1 MDKKNVKQ
9 IRRREFL
16 KGVSVAVGGIAGLPS
31 IVPSSALGG
40 GGAVAP
46 SERIVMGC
54 IGVGGQGTG
63 NMRAFLNRRDMRVIS
78 VCDVDA
84 KHRSRAAGIVNSKY
98 KNKDCAAFND
108 FRELLANDTVDTVT
122 VCTPD
127 HWHGLASIA
136 AAAAGKDIY
145 CEKPLTNT
153 VAEGKAVYDAVR
165 RYGRVLQTGSHERSR
180 PNARLACELVRN
192 GRIGKLHTIEINLP
206 CNQGHHMAVRNDKT
220 VHAPMPIPQGFDYN
234 MWLGHCPEAPYT
246 QKRCH
251 FSWRFVLDHGGGE
264 MTDRGAHVIDLGQ
277 LGNGTD
283 HTTPISYQATGT
295 LPEGGSNLWNT
306 FFNYKFEC
314 MYANGVRMIGTS
326 DSPRGVKF
334 VGDDGWI
341 FIHVHGGNLQASD
354 TNILRQ
360 KVGAGEIQLGRSPGH
375 HADFINCV
383 KSRSQPFASVEI
395 GYHTAVI
402 CHLLNISIQLGGR
415 KLNWNP
421 KKGEVIGDEQ
431 ANRMLTRPMRSPWS
445 L

>member
-1 MDKKNVKQ
+1 MDMKNMKK
-9 IRRREFL
+9 ICRRDFI
-16 KGVSVAVGGIAGLPS
+16 KGVSVAAAGIAGLPA
-31 IVPSSALGG
+31 IIPSSARGA

-63 NMRAFLNRRDMRVIS
+63 NMRAFLGRRDMQVIS

-84 KHRSRAAGIVNSKY
+84 NHRNRAAGIVNSKY
-98 KNKDCAAFND
+98 RNKDCAQFND
-108 FRELLANDTVDTVT
+108 FRELLSDDTVDAVT

-136 AAAAGKDIY
+136 AATAGKDIY

-153 VAEGKAVYDAVR
+153 IAEGKAVYDAVR

-206 CNQGHHMAVRNDKT
+206 CNQGHHMAVRNDKS
-220 VHAPMPIPQGFDYN
+220 VHVEMPIPKGFDYN

-295 LPEGGSNLWNT
+295 LPEAGSNLWNT

-326 DSPRGVKF
+326 DEPRGVKF

-341 FIHVHGGNLQASD
+341 FIHIHGGNLRASD

-360 KVGAGEIQLGRSPGH
+360 KVGAGEIQIGRSPGH

-383 KSRSQPFASVEI
+383 KSRSEPFASAEI

-402 CHLLNISIQLGGR
+402 CHLLNISIQLDGR
-415 KLNWNP
+415 KLKWDP
-421 KKGEVIGDEQ
+421 QKGEVIGDPQ

>member
-1 MDKKNVKQ
+1 MNS

-16 KGVSVAVGGIAGLPS
+16 KGVSLAAASAAALPT
-31 IVPSSALGG
+31 IIPSSALGADG
-40 GGAVAP
+40 SAPP

-63 NMRAFLNRRDMRVIS
+63 NMRAFLGRKDVQVIS

-84 KHRSRAAGIVNSKY
+84 NHRRRAANHVNGRY
-98 KNKDCAAFND
+98 KNKDCAEFND
-108 FRELLANDTVDTVT
+108 FRELLANDTVDAVT

-136 AAAAGKDIY
+136 AAKAGKDIY

-153 VAEGKAVYDAVR
+153 VAEGKAVYDAVS

-192 GRIGKLHTIEINLP
+192 GRIGKLHTIEISLP
-206 CNQGHHMAVRNDKT
+206 CDQGHHMAVRNDKS
-220 VHAPMPIPQGFDYN
+220 VHREMPIPDGFDYN
-234 MWLGHCPEAPYT
+234 MWLGHCPDAPYT
-246 QKRCH
+246 VKRCH

-277 LGNGTD
+277 LGAGTD
-283 HTTPISYQATGT
+283 ATTPISYQATGT
-295 LPEGGSNLWNT
+295 LPETTSNLWNT
-306 FFNYKFEC
+306 YFNYKFEC
-314 MYANGVRMIGTS
+314 MYANGVRMIGNS
-326 DSPRGVKF
+326 NNPRGVKF
-334 VGDDGWI
+334 IGDDGWI
-341 FIHVHGGNLQASD
+341 FIHVHGGNLRASD
-354 TNILRQ
+354 TNILRE
-360 KVGAGEIQLGRSPGH
+360 KIGADEIQIGRSPGH

-383 KSRSQPFASVEI
+383 KSRGVPMASAQI
-395 GYHTAVI
+395 GYHSAVI

-415 KLNWNP
+415 KLRWDP
-421 KKGEVIGDEQ
+421 QAGQVLDDDQ
-431 ANRMLTRPMRSPWS
+431 ANRMLARPMRSPWS